1 VHHDLAARAHD
12 FITALCAVL
21 QDVEVSREAV
31 ARWAHGFIDMQRRHI
46 NMEESALFPAAAKVL
61 DASDWA
67 DLALISAEDD
77 PVIGVQASERFEQ
90 LRKQILRWQS
100 QDEAAHAKG
109 DAWRTIG
116 ELVRGAMQ
124 TIGSASPTR

>member
-1 VHHDLAARAHD
+1 
-12 FITALCAVL
+12 
-21 QDVEVSREAV
+21 
-31 ARWAHGFIDMQRRHI
+31 
-46 NMEESALFPAAAKVL
+46 L
-61 DASDWA
+61 DARDWA

-109 DAWRTIG
+109 DAWRTI
-116 ELVRGAMQ
+116 
-124 TIGSASPTR
+124 